1 MKKIIALLLTLL
13 LLANICPAAAGA
25 EDDLRTDRRLS
36 DEEIAALDLC
46 RPADVRAAISTVGDA
61 WAYLNRRYPSLW
73 HDAGTSFYPGDPYIL
88 YHPASYFLYDAQ
100 YTTGRCDIATIA
112 TWLLNDDMDI
122 CAVYAIGDNVV
133 TRAVNRIAL
142 DDEYVYIDMVRG
154 MDAIKRRS
162 YRKSRFCPKR
172 AARAIRSILR
182 S

>member
-73 HDAGTSFYPGDPYIL
+73 HDAGTSFYQGIRTSSITLQATFYMTHSIQ
-88 YHPASYFLYDAQ
+88 PAVA
-100 YTTGRCDIATIA
+100 
-112 TWLLNDDMDI
+112 
-122 CAVYAIGDNVV
+122 
-133 TRAVNRIAL
+133 
-142 DDEYVYIDMVRG
+142 
-154 MDAIKRRS
+154 
-162 YRKSRFCPKR
+162 
-172 AARAIRSILR
+172 ILR
-182 S
+182 RLQHGC